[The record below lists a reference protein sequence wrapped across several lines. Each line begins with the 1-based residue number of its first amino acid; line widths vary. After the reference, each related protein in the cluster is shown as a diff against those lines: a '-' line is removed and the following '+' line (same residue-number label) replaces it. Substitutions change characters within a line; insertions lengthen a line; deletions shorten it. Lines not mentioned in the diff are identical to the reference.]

1 MSEDRK
7 VPDISKIKKEEEIQ
21 KVPVME
27 RHEKF
32 LYSINEE
39 QEVVTVPDI
48 DDGRRAPSP
57 YFTDSE

>member
-1 MSEDRK
+1 MSEERK
-7 VPDISKIKKEEEIQ
+7 VPDISKIEKEEEIQ

-32 LYSINEE
+32 LYPINEE

-57 YFTDSE
+57 YFSDSE